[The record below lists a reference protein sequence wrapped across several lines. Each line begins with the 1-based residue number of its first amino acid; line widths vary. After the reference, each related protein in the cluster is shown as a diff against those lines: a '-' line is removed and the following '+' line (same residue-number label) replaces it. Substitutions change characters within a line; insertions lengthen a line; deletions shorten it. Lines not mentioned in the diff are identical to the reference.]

1 MHRLF
6 PVSLLFL
13 ALILLRLGYVH
24 GLFSPT
30 STAATQPLAP
40 VRAPIAADSSS
51 TARVVAATQT
61 APPPAGSQARSDAA
75 LVTEP

>member
-1 MHRLF
+1 MYRLF

-13 ALILLRLGYVH
+13 ALILLRLGYIH

-30 STAATQPLAP
+30 STAATPPLAP
-40 VRAPIAADSSS
+40 ARSATAAASDA
-51 TARVVAATQT
+51 TARTVAATQPS
-61 APPPAGSQARSDAA
+61 AQPSGSQARSDAG